1 MRHFDLSYY
10 QAMKIKNELEYMMKI
25 EDEVML
31 FTLEMQSSKKLS
43 LNGVLLSIELR
54 FKSSLMK
61 NISYRRQLN
70 LVWYFLRTE
79 N

>member
-61 NISYRRQLN
+61 NISYRRQSN
-70 LVWYFLRTE
+70 LVWHFLRTE